1 VRQALLYLPVLH
13 AGYESFLG
21 GLSDVDEILLLGR
34 GFAADFPVLGKEIRA
49 LDPARAAAYL
59 TGAGYGPV
67 RVIEPGDLP
76 GTITAAEIVAPDED
90 VLRDLLDKYGWTD
103 RTTFVRTF
111 LRWDR
116 PWSLARLPA
125 GYTGTLD
132 ATELSRRLMGA
143 AAGAAERSSDWW
155 RQVGAVAARG
165 GEVIDTARN
174 AHQPTD
180 YSPYIDGDPRN
191 NFHRG
196 ERADLSTALH
206 AEAAIVA
213 RAAREG
219 YPLAGADLYVTT
231 FPCPACARL
240 VAAAGFAR
248 CYFAGPYAVLAGDDV
263 LRAAGVELIWV
274 DLAD

>member
-1 VRQALLYLPVLH
+1 VTQLLLYLPVIH
-13 AGYESFLG
+13 AGYEAFLSG
-21 GLSDVDEILLLGR
+21 QSDVDEILLLGR
-34 GFAADFPVLGKEIRA
+34 SFAADFPVLGKEIRA
-49 LDPARAAAYL
+49 LDPARAAALL
-59 TGAGYGPV
+59 TALGYGPV
-67 RVIEPGDLP
+67 RVVESGDLP
-76 GTITAAEIVAPDED
+76 AAITAERLVAPDED
-90 VLRDLLDKYGWTD
+90 VLRDLVDTHGLTD

-116 PWSLARLPA
+116 PWSQASRPA
-125 GYTGTLD
+125 GQTESID
-132 ATELSRRLMGA
+132 AGELARRLMRTA
-143 AAGAAERSSDWW
+143 VDAAERSSDWW
-155 RQVGAVAARG
+155 RQVGAVAARD
-165 GEVIDTARN
+165 GEIIDVARN

-180 YSPYIDGDPRN
+180 WSPYLDGDPRN

-213 RAAREG
+213 RAAHDGRS
-219 YPLAGADLYVTT
+219 LDGADLYVTT

-248 CYFAGPYAVLAGDDV
+248 CYFAGPYAVLDGDGV

-274 DLAD
+274 ELS